1 MATKDPYAVLGV
13 KRDTSNKD
21 IKKAYRKLARKYHP
35 DVNPGNKE
43 AEERFKE
50 ISAAFEVLSEP
61 EKRKVYD
68 EFGEDGLRSG
78 FDPEQARAYRDWQ
91 SRAQATSSHGSTH
104 SNARETY
111 SEFDL
116 GDILSGFGFADAG
129 PATTRKRRGQD
140 ISSKMTIPFRDAVL
154 GTEREI
160 ALEKPTICETCK
172 GNGVQPGIK
181 SETCQQCHGHP
192 CTVYGVQR
200 HRCQNGSGVQ
210 AV

>member
-1 MATKDPYAVLGV
+1 MATKDPYTVLGV
-13 KRDTSNKD
+13 KRDTNAKE
-21 IKKAYRKLARKYHP
+21 IKKAYRKLVRKYHP
-35 DVNPGNKE
+35 DINPGNKE

-61 EKRKVYD
+61 DKRKVYD

-91 SRAQATSSHGSTH
+91 SRAQATSSHGNTH
-104 SNARETY
+104 HSPREAY

-140 ISSKMTIPFRDAVL
+140 ISSKNLRHANNVTVQVGWISRRAPWLSVHRVWRAKAPVPKRVRRANSVRETAPFARPFA
-154 GTEREI
+154 
-160 ALEKPTICETCK
+160 
-172 GNGVQPGIK
+172 
-181 SETCQQCHGHP
+181 
-192 CTVYGVQR
+192 
-200 HRCQNGSGVQ
+200 
-210 AV
+210 